1 MYLLKDLHPDSKTT
15 ENFLTSYFCR
25 QSAGITNQINGENE
39 LMLDSDIPCM
49 QTKDR
54 APEKNHFTNYHKNF
68 RLELPVCPSPACK
81 SVSIPLAWY
90 LHDTRPR
97 PSSSRS
103 RGHIATH
110 QHTHRAME
118 LSRGVHVMW
127 HAG

>member
-54 APEKNHFTNYHKNF
+54 RRTI
-68 RLELPVCPSPACK
+68 LPITTK
-81 SVSIPLAWY
+81 TLDW
-90 LHDTRPR
+90 
-97 PSSSRS
+97 SSQFAR
-103 RGHIATH
+103 HP
-110 QHTHRAME
+110 
-118 LSRGVHVMW
+118 HVKV
-127 HAG
+127 